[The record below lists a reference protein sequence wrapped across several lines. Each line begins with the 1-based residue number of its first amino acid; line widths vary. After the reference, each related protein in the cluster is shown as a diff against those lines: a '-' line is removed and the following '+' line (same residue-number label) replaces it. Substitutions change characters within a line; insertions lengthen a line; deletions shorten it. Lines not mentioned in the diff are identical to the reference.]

1 MILETERLILRPF
14 LPEDAENMYALNEDP
29 EVLQYTGDVQFVD
42 VEATRVFLTNYDQ
55 YEKYAVGRLLV
66 IRKEDQEILGWCGLK
81 YHPEEDE
88 YDIGYRFF
96 KKHWGKGYAT
106 ESAIASMDYGQNTL
120 GIKRIVGRAR
130 IENSAS
136 IGVFSKLNMHYVEDF
151 EEDGQHWVLYALEKS
166 S

>member
-1 MILETERLILRPF
+1 MNMILVT
-14 LPEDAENMYALNEDP
+14 D
-29 EVLQYTGDVQFVD
+29 
-42 VEATRVFLTNYDQ
+42 
-55 YEKYAVGRLLV
+55 
-66 IRKEDQEILGWCGLK
+66 
-81 YHPEEDE
+81 
-88 YDIGYRFF
+88 F

-151 EEDGQHWVLYALEKS
+151 EEDGQHWVLYAVEKS